1 MSGEILVV
9 EDNDKN
15 LKLVRDL
22 LQLNGYATLEATT
35 AADGIALALERN
47 PRVVLLDIQLPD
59 MDGREAL
66 RHLRADP
73 RTATMTVVAVTA
85 YAMAEDGDRFLAA
98 GFDGYLPKPIDV
110 GRFPDQVAA
119 YCALSSLER

>member
-85 YAMAEDGDRFLAA
+85 YAMAEDGERFLAA
-98 GFDGYLPKPIDV
+98 GFDGYLPKPTDV

-119 YCALSSLER
+119 YCALAASGR